1 MEMTDALTYRGLKV
15 TVVECFDSV
24 LTTVDPEFG
33 YLVQAELEENGVA
46 VYIGIAVKKLKKMD
60 RALSSAAQKTS
71 QYPLTW
77 SWPPLVPCRKQNW
90 QVRPGS
96 KPE

>member
-1 MEMTDALTYRGLKV
+1 MANALTYRGLKL
-15 TVVECFDSV
+15 TVVEYLDSV
-24 LTTVDPEFG
+24 LTTVDPELG
-33 YLVQAELEENGVA
+33 HEVQAELKNHGVA